1 MKKKPLK
8 TRLNEQAI
16 KLIEMVPL
24 DLIKS
29 KLTSNE
35 RINLEFKKRNLLLI
49 KVENLKGNCTNLVPG
64 TVRYSKKDNLIAIK
78 CKVILI
84 LLLF

>member
-35 RINLEFKKRNLLLI
+35 RINLEF
-49 KVENLKGNCTNLVPG
+49 
-64 TVRYSKKDNLIAIK
+64 
-78 CKVILI
+78 
-84 LLLF
+84 